1 MKKSLKFITTI
12 LLALML
18 TFTFAQPISFAEDT
32 NPISTIIDNTEADTT
47 KVNSGDATTIAQT
60 VTSWI
65 LVISIVVS
73 VVVLMYTGLKFIV
86 GSTQEKAEYKKSLV
100 PLVIGIAIVLFS
112 TTIIKV
118 LFSLQGTTK
127 A

>member
-1 MKKSLKFITTI
+1 MKKSLKFIATI

-18 TFTFAQPISFAEDT
+18 TFTFAQPISFAEAD
-32 NPISTIIDNTEADTT
+32 PISTIIDNTEADTT

-86 GSTQEKAEYKKSLV
+86 GSTQEKEEYKKSLV
-100 PLVIGIAIVLFS
+100 QLVIGIAIVLFS

>member
-1 MKKSLKFITTI
+1 MKKSLKFIATI

-18 TFTFAQPISFAEDT
+18 TCTFAQPISFAEDT

>member
-1 MKKSLKFITTI
+1 MKKSLKFIATI

>member
-118 LFSLQGTTK
+118 LFSLQGPTK

>member
-1 MKKSLKFITTI
+1 MKKSLKFIATI

-18 TFTFAQPISFAEDT
+18 TFTFAQPISFAEAD
-32 NPISTIIDNTEADTT
+32 PISTIIDNTKADTT
-47 KVNSGDATTIAQT
+47 KVESGNATTIAQT

-100 PLVIGIAIVLFS
+100 PLIIGIAIVLFS

>member
-1 MKKSLKFITTI
+1 MKKSLKFIATI

-18 TFTFAQPISFAEDT
+18 TFTFAQPISFAEAD
-32 NPISTIIDNTEADTT
+32 PISTIIDNTEADTT